1 MSPGRFTIFA
11 AKWISIAAG
20 LAAGAYLLWIGYVF
34 LASEAV
40 IERRYTLPSSLIAAS
55 TDTDAIKRGRHL
67 MTIAGCFGCHGDKLE
82 GRTLTLASGM
92 PISSGNLRAL
102 AASYSDADFERAI
115 RRGLKPDAKPLWLMP
130 SETYA
135 YMREKDVEDIIAV
148 IRAMPPEHATP
159 KKLAFNWRA
168 RRAIVAGTLVPNSP
182 EADEIVMPVDEGP
195 RYEGGR
201 YLATIACAQCHGG
214 DLKGQGYA
222 PDLDIALRYSR
233 PQFFRLLREGRST
246 HGWLPVM
253 SPLAV
258 ARFRDLKD
266 YEIMALYDYL
276 QARKS
281 LPPYVDPD
289 ALLPRRKPA
298 ATD

>member
-1 MSPGRFTIFA
+1 MSRFTLLA

-20 LAAGAYLLWIGYVF
+20 LAAGAYLLWIGYIYLV
-34 LASEAV
+34 SEAV
-40 IERRYTLPSSLIAAS
+40 IERHYTLPSSLIAAS
-55 TDTDAIKRGRHL
+55 TDEDALARGRHL
-67 MTIAGCFGCHGDKLE
+67 MRIAGCYGCHGESLE
-82 GRTLTLASGM
+82 GRNLKLSRDL
-92 PISSGNLRAL
+92 PIFSGNLRAL
-102 AASYSDADFERAI
+102 ASQYTDPDFERAI
-115 RRGLKPDAKPLWLMP
+115 RRGLMPDARPIWLMP

-148 IRAMPPEHATP
+148 IRAMPPQKAPPH
-159 KKLAFNWRA
+159 KLTFNWRA

-182 EADEIVMPVDEGP
+182 EANEIVMPVDEGP

-214 DLKGQGYA
+214 DLTGQGYA
-222 PDLDIALRYSR
+222 PDLDIALSYSR

-253 SPLAV
+253 SPLAFQ
-258 ARFRDLKD
+258 RFRDFKD

-276 QARKS
+276 EARKT

-298 ATD
+298 ATN